1 MENNDK
7 DKNEPMKSYL
17 SRIIIYNRAPF
28 DKLDLSFEENGIS
41 VLTGINGQ
49 GKTTILSYIV
59 DSWFELI
66 RKHFQNEFK
75 GREAT
80 YYRISSPL
88 YMIKGGAP
96 SVVYIRYKI
105 GSHTVDCLDY
115 EGKISETQYNEILP
129 FSDRLPYSRLDRSPS
144 SSYQEKI
151 VSSNANEGFVNKW
164 LFDNIITSFPSFRYE
179 LPYYLTEPYK
189 QDYSFKKEFN
199 LKGYLQNPLLVI
211 SGIDGIANWLMDLVL
226 DMKQYDE
233 KESSNET
240 VLWKNVNDILT
251 AELSSK
257 LKGKQVRFGLGR
269 RNLGASRISI
279 VDRIGSGEDV
289 YPSIFG
295 MSSGELAILAMFV
308 EILRQ
313 ADNLHTNIKLEDIQG
328 IVLIDEIDK
337 HLHIML
343 QKEVLPSML
352 ELFPNVQFIVS
363 THSPFLTMGLAEN
376 IKTLERSKIID
387 LDQGG
392 MVTEPQ
398 SIGIYDEVYRIM
410 IGENKNFK
418 ELYDNLIV
426 QIKDST
432 KPLVI
437 TEGKTD
443 IKHIKN
449 AIKRLG
455 IEDVDVEFY
464 EIADQKWGD
473 TELKKLLEQLA
484 KLDNKRK
491 IIAVF
496 DRDNPNMVDFTTD
509 ATLPYKVLRPGSNVY
524 VFRIPLVN
532 EAEYGQEISI
542 EHYYHKKDLKKEG
555 PKHRRIFLGEEFYE
569 SGNSKEGKYQTDKNG
584 LAQRIQKNGVIDEKV
599 YSSSDLQHAHSVA
612 LSKNDFADLVSGDTD
627 YAADFD
633 FSNFRQITEVIKE
646 IINA

>member
-1 MENNDK
+1 
-7 DKNEPMKSYL
+7 MKSYI
-17 SRIIIYNRAPF
+17 SRIVIYNRAPF
-28 DKLDLSFEENGIS
+28 DKLDLSFEENGVS

-59 DSWFELI
+59 DSLYDLI
-66 RKHFQNEFK
+66 RNHFKNEFK
-75 GREAT
+75 GREGA

-88 YMIKGGAP
+88 YIVNNGGP
-96 SVVYIRYKI
+96 SIVYIRYKVGNDSI
-105 GSHTVDCLDY
+105 DHMDY
-115 EGKISETQYNEILP
+115 IGKITKDEYDEIVP
-129 FSDRLPYSRLDRSPS
+129 ITDKIPYTRIHKSSDGT
-144 SSYQEKI
+144 YQEKI
-151 VSSNANEGFVNKW
+151 ISENANESLVKGCVS
-164 LFDNIITSFPSFRYE
+164 DNIITCFPSFRYE
-179 LPYYLTEPYK
+179 LPYYLTDLYRH
-189 QDYSFKKEFN
+189 DYSFKKDFN
-199 LKGYLQNPLLVI
+199 IIGFLKNPLLVV

-233 KESSNET
+233 KESNKET

-257 LKGKQVRFGLGR
+257 LNGKQVRFGLGR
-269 RNLGASRISI
+269 RDSGASRIS
-279 VDRIGSGEDV
+279 VVNRTGTPEDV

-337 HLHIML
+337 HLHIKL
-343 QKEVLPSML
+343 QKEVLPAML

-376 IKTLERSKIID
+376 AKTLERSKIID

-392 MVTEPQ
+392 MVTEPK
-398 SIGIYDEVYRIM
+398 SIGIYDEVYKMM
-410 IGENKNFK
+410 IGENNNFK
-418 ELYDNLIV
+418 ELYDDLKT
-426 QIKDST
+426 QIKAST

-443 IKHIKN
+443 AKHIKN

-455 IEDVDVEFY
+455 IKDVDVEFY
-464 EIADQKWGD
+464 EIGNQNWGD
-473 TELKKLLEQLA
+473 TELKKLFEQLV
-484 KLDNKRK
+484 KLDNQRK
-491 IIAVF
+491 IIGIF
-496 DRDNPNMVDFTTD
+496 DRDNSKMVDFTTD
-509 ATLPYKVLRPGSNVY
+509 ASLPYKTLRPGSNVY
-524 VFRIPLVN
+524 VFSIPLVN

-542 EHYYHKKDLKKEG
+542 EHYYHKNDLKKEG

-569 SGNSKEGKYQTDKNG
+569 CGNSQDGKYQTDKNG

-599 YSSSDLQHAHSVA
+599 YSSSDLQHTNSVA
-612 LSKNDFADLVSGDTD
+612 LSKNDFADLVCGDTD

-633 FSNFRQITEVIKE
+633 FSNFKQITDIIKE
-646 IINA
+646 ISTI